1 MERVI
6 GTIYTNVSDDWQN
19 GLCPIARCIK
29 AEKHDLAVVLEV
41 EDDSN
46 RWRTETSSNQDRRNM
61 HNINLINGAG
71 GGYIPM
77 IVEDKVKRLGNLFGN
92 DKGTGYAGNVWDK
105 EYIAPTIT
113 TAQGGYREPMVID
126 KEVVCG
132 IVGETEDGKKAFNII
147 EQETV
152 KELGYI
158 ENGTGKHQSNVVYS
172 DDGLS
177 PTITTI
183 NGGGSQQIKIL
194 SENIPCK
201 LDKMPDGHLDS
212 LDNAKLCDVDTP
224 TASTVTARYHKGI
237 GAHKDNMVMAKQ
249 ATKKGYAECELG
261 GVADLSYPTSETRRG
276 RVENKGQICPTL
288 TTDSQVCRIET
299 RYRIRKLTPRECF
312 RLMSFNDS
320 DYDKAAEVNS
330 QTQCYKEAG
339 NSIVKVV
346 LMAIMSQMNIEGVTP
361 WNKLSEKERIDL
373 SGKIKNQTSD
383 K

>member
-1 MERVI
+1 
-6 GTIYTNVSDDWQN
+6 
-19 GLCPIARCIK
+19 
-29 AEKHDLAVVLEV
+29 
-41 EDDSN
+41 
-46 RWRTETSSNQDRRNM
+46 
-61 HNINLINGAG
+61 
-71 GGYIPM
+71 
-77 IVEDKVKRLGNLFGN
+77 
-92 DKGTGYAGNVWDK
+92 
-105 EYIAPTIT
+105 
-113 TAQGGYREPMVID
+113 MVID

-132 IVGETEDGKKAFNII
+132 IVGETEDGKKAFNIV

-172 DDGLS
+172 DDGIS

-237 GAHKDNMVMAKQ
+237 GAHKDNMVMVKQ

-299 RYRIRKLTPRECF
+299 RYRIRKLTPRETW
-312 RLMSFNDS
+312 RLMGFSDNDFN
-320 DYDKAAEVNS
+320 KASEVNS
-330 QTQCYKEAG
+330 NTQLYKQAG
-339 NSIVKVV
+339 NSIVKQV
-346 LMAIMSQMNIEGVTP
+346 LMAIMSQLNIKGVTA
-361 WNKLSEKERIDL
+361 WNDLTEVERNKWH
-373 SGKIKNQTSD
+373 GKIKCKKSD
-383 K
+383 